1 MLRAVALV
9 PSPPLLVP
17 ELTGSG
23 AADSI
28 DVRAAACDAASYL
41 ASVADTWVAIGVA
54 DVARRIT
61 HPAAGSFTG
70 YGVDVRVDLSNGDSE
85 SDPTMPLPALIAGW
99 LRGQV
104 SAGQVSAGQASAGEG
119 SSEIAVDVELVADRG
134 VANDHRRF
142 GANLRTEI
150 DGRGTD
156 WGLLVVADGATTLTP
171 KAPGS
176 YDDRAESV
184 QRDIDD
190 ALAAADTGALT
201 RLDPVLCG
209 EVGVGGLAAWQT
221 AAGVVG
227 DDVVDVRTLYRGAP
241 YGVGYFVGT
250 WTLAR

>member
-70 YGVDVRVDLSNGDSE
+70 YGVDVRVDLSDGDSA
-85 SDPTMPLPALIAGW
+85 SDPDMPLPALIAGW
-99 LRGQV
+99 LRGQ
-104 SAGQVSAGQASAGEG
+104 ASAGEV
-119 SSEIAVDVELVADRG
+119 SREITVDVELVADRG
-134 VANDHRRF
+134 VADDHRRL
-142 GANLRTEI
+142 GANLRAEF

-176 YDDRAESV
+176 FDDRAESV
-184 QRDIDD
+184 QRDVDD
-190 ALAAADTGALT
+190 ALAAADAGALT

-250 WTLAR
+250 WTLPR